1 MCLVPRSKE
10 RLKVLV
16 YRQKTNASVCVC
28 LRTRVVSVVY
38 VCVCICLYVCMWS
51 CVPMVCVCVHVCYVC
66 MYDVH
71 FVCVMYVC
79 VFSFIHTTFVIS
91 KCFIDAIK
99 KTQITF
105 LRPRIEEMSRK
116 DTAEK
121 SRMRLWRLTL
131 GTVMLRGRSAF
142 QSISKGR
149 SVVLIGWSSSS
160 IWLLSN
166 SSSESLKPSEVH
178 MNPFCRRGV
187 VTCNDSDWK
196 AVDVMDKQECLG
208 QQQDLSVD
216 ASYFLLLILFSGK
229 TKFLLRKFSKMPFK
243 KRH

>member
-1 MCLVPRSKE
+1 MSSAEEQR
-10 RLKVLV
+10 
-16 YRQKTNASVCVC
+16 KTQGPGVQAKNKCQCVCVC
-28 LRTRVVSVVY
+28 VLAHACG
-38 VCVCICLYVCMWS
+38 VCGVCMCMYMLI
-51 CVPMVCVCVHVCYVC
+51 CVHVVMCAYGVCVHVCYVC

-149 SVVLIGWSSSS
+149 SVVLIG
-160 IWLLSN
+160 
-166 SSSESLKPSEVH
+166 
-178 MNPFCRRGV
+178 
-187 VTCNDSDWK
+187 
-196 AVDVMDKQECLG
+196 
-208 QQQDLSVD
+208 
-216 ASYFLLLILFSGK
+216 
-229 TKFLLRKFSKMPFK
+229 
-243 KRH
+243 